1 MTPRLVRGRRGPA
14 LVVVLALLL
23 AACAQ
28 PGDGGYLVSAT
39 FPRAAQLFEDS
50 RVKVMGLDVGHVEA
64 IAIEGDRIR
73 VDLRID
79 DAVRLPVDVEAA
91 IVPLSLIGERNVVL
105 APAWQPG
112 DDAVAD
118 GHRIDPDRTHVTAEP
133 DDVLDTVVEVTTSLD
148 EAGMGDAVERA
159 ATALEGQGATIRD
172 AIDRGARMAGVLADQ
187 DDDLLAAAEGLAD
200 LAGTLNDREEQLTTL
215 TGQVAEATD
224 LLASEREHLRPLL
237 ASVAELVDRGDRVLA
252 AYEGDLAA
260 DLAALSRVARALEVN
275 TASVARLLAALP
287 PIAEMLLAAYRP
299 DTEAIKLRFTG
310 AVTGPT
316 VLNQILGVLGLPP
329 VEGCTEFPG
338 ISCEDPS

>member
-1 MTPRLVRGRRGPA
+1 MSGRVFGGRRGPA

-23 AACAQ
+23 ASCAQ
-28 PGDGGYLVSAT
+28 PGDGGYLVSAS

-50 RVKVMGLDVGHVEA
+50 RVKVMGLDVGHVEQV
-64 IAIEGDRIR
+64 AIEGDRIR

-79 DAVRLPVDVEAA
+79 HAVRLPADVEAA

-105 APAWQPG
+105 SPPWRPG

-118 GHRIDPDRTHVTAEP
+118 GHRIAPSRSHVTAEP
-133 DDVLDTVVEVTTSLD
+133 DDVLDTVVEVTGSLD
-148 EAGMGDAVERA
+148 AEGMGQAVERA
-159 ATALEGQGATIRD
+159 AAALDGQGTTIRD
-172 AIDRGARMAGVLADQ
+172 AIDRGARVARVLREQ
-187 DDDLLAAAEGLAD
+187 DDDLLAAAEGLTD
-200 LAGTLNDREEQLTTL
+200 LAATLNDREEQLTVL

-224 LLASEREHLRPLL
+224 LLAGQREQLRPFL
-237 ASVAELVDRGDRVLA
+237 ASVAELVDRGGTVLA

-260 DLAALSRVARALEVN
+260 DLAALARVARALEVN

-316 VLNQILGVLGLPP
+316 VLNQVLGVLGLPP
-329 VEGCTEFPG
+329 VDECAEFPG
-338 ISCEDPS
+338 VECEGAS